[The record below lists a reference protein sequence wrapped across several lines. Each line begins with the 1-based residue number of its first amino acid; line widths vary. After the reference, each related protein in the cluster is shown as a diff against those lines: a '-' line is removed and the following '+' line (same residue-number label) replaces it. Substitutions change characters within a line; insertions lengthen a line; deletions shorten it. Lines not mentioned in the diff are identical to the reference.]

1 MLAQDLRPLKGQE
14 NLHVTERDKKKSK
27 KGMRLDLCHRE
38 GAAKEERSCV
48 LASPLTSREIGQDGG
63 GASEPQRG
71 TQSGLWRSARPGL
84 LRRSVPRLCTP
95 ESGPGERTGP
105 GGLQSGVATPDGL

>member
-1 MLAQDLRPLKGQE
+1 
-14 NLHVTERDKKKSK
+14 
-27 KGMRLDLCHRE
+27 MRLDLCHRE

-71 TQSGLWRSARPGL
+71 TQGACDMSAL
-84 LRRSVPRLCTP
+84 TYS
-95 ESGPGERTGP
+95 
-105 GGLQSGVATPDGL
+105 DI